1 MSCGTYNTNSQ
12 VKFKTEMPKSIV
24 WDYSDA
30 YILVN
35 ITIPV
40 TNTVTTAAPNNG
52 EKIYFKIMLQDID
65 IVMLMGKIIEYS
77 HNHSKVEV
85 YGSTI
90 WMNHL

>member
-52 EKIYFKIMLQDID
+52 EKI
-65 IVMLMGKIIEYS
+65 
-77 HNHSKVEV
+77 
-85 YGSTI
+85 
-90 WMNHL
+90 